1 MSNCRQSSVGPRLGP
16 AATLTALLLAL
27 VLVALGC
34 GSNEQG
40 GPDTT
45 VLPPITT
52 AQGGT
57 GTAEVTMTGF
67 AYEPA
72 TLTIGV
78 GETVTWVN
86 EDTARH
92 DVIADN
98 GEFASDLFGQGESFS
113 FTFQAAGTY
122 PYHCGVHPGM
132 TGTVIV
138 Q

>member
-1 MSNCRQSSVGPRLGP
+1 MSKYTRLGTGPRLGATVML
-16 AATLTALLLAL
+16 AALFVAL

-34 GSNEQG
+34 GANDQG
-40 GPDTT
+40 ST
-45 VLPPITT
+45 TT
-52 AQGGT
+52 ASNSTGG
-57 GTAEVTMTGF
+57 AQVVMTGF
-67 AYEPA
+67 TYDPA
-72 TLTIGV
+72 TVTIGV

-86 EDTARH
+86 EDAARH

-98 GEFASDLFGQGESFS
+98 GEFASDLFGQGQSFS
-113 FTFQAAGTY
+113 FTFRAAGSY